1 MTQITA
7 KIIAHS
13 ITEYG
18 KEIITWELEYPRF
31 IHAEFM
37 THRLFSRNAASS
49 RAIPVSAM
57 IDQVKNN
64 PAMPIHWGKNQAGM
78 QAKEELSEA
87 LIISAKFLW
96 KRSAKFVAK
105 IVEGLQKIGLHKQA
119 SNRLLEPYQM
129 MKTVMTTTEDD
140 NWFWLRNHTDAQ
152 PEIHALASVMLE
164 EKRNSHPV
172 ILRQGDWHV
181 PYYGDGYWRDSGY
194 VNGQMEALF
203 NKRDRFSTLKNAL
216 AISSSCC
223 AQVSYR
229 KLDDSLDKAGE
240 VYARLIESEPVHA
253 SPFEHQATPMAES
266 GEFWDESGDYGV
278 NCASDPNTWQE
289 GITHVDRNGNFW
301 SGNFKGWI
309 QHRQLIK
316 NNACWDYKE

>member
-13 ITEYG
+13 ITEDG

-78 QAKEELSEA
+78 QAKEELPA
-87 LIISAKFLW
+87 VLIASSKFLW

-105 IVEGLQKIGLHKQA
+105 VVEGLQKIGLHKQA

-152 PEIHALASVMLE
+152 PEIHALASVMLK
-164 EKRNSHPV
+164 EKRDSHPV
-172 ILRQGDWHV
+172 VLRQGDWHV
-181 PYYGDGYWRDSGY
+181 PYYGKGYWRDSGY
-194 VNGQMEALF
+194 VNSQMEALF
-203 NKRDRFSTLKNAL
+203 NKRDRLSTLKNAL

-229 KLDDSLDKAGE
+229 KLDDRLEKAEE

-253 SPFEHQATPMAES
+253 SPFEHQATPIAQTKIGNMCPS
-266 GEFWDESGDYGV
+266 V
-278 NCASDPNTWQE
+278 NVSSMSSTWE
-289 GITHVDRNGNFW
+289 NGITHVDRNGNFW